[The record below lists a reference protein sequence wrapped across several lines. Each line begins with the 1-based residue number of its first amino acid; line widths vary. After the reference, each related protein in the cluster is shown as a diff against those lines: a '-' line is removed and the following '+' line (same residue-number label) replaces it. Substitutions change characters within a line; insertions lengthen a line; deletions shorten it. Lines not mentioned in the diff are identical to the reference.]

1 MFMSHDS
8 RRFYVLEL
16 CLFSAS
22 AGCAPGDDTEAATA
36 AVEALGALASAT
48 ECPDTRV
55 FAPGVI
61 TTDRDEGRVT
71 FTPNGRTVYFHRKGD
86 DGFLHLLV
94 SHRQHGGWSA
104 PEAVPFASFAW
115 DDWDPALS
123 PDGEE
128 LYFTSRRPAD
138 PNRRDSNLWRVYR
151 TEQGWSDPELLGPEV
166 NSLVVDGAASVAG
179 DGTLYF
185 VSNRAGGSGS
195 FDIYFARRAG
205 NGFSPAENLGP
216 VVNSA
221 QIELHPEIS
230 PDGSVLFFTSIS
242 RPDSMG
248 GPDLYATVRLF
259 GQFVAPFN
267 LGPCVNTAA
276 AESNPTLS
284 HRRGS
289 LLFVRNAGQGG
300 DIIEIPLP
308 RALLGSAG
316 NGARDDDQTPPE
328 EN

>member
-1 MFMSHDS
+1 MLMNRISP
-8 RRFYVLEL
+8 RPPLLAL
-16 CLFSAS
+16 CILWAS
-22 AGCAPGDDTEAATA
+22 AGCAPGDDPAAEEA
-36 AVEALGALASAT
+36 VSALDALASGTACPAAT
-48 ECPDTRV
+48 P
-55 FAPGVI
+55 FSPGVI
-61 TTDRDEGRVT
+61 TTDKDEGRVT
-71 FTPNGRTVYFHRKGD
+71 FTPDGRTVYFHRKGD

-104 PEAVPFASFAW
+104 PTALPLANFAW

-138 PNRRDSNLWRVYR
+138 PSRKDSNLWRARR
-151 TEQGWSDPELLGPEV
+151 TGQGWSDPELLGPEV
-166 NSLVVDGAASVAG
+166 NSLVVDGAASVAA

-185 VSNRAGGSGS
+185 ISNRAAGSGS
-195 FDIYFARRAG
+195 FDIYLAHRAG
-205 NGFSPAENLGP
+205 DGFTPAENLGP

-230 PDGSVLFFTSIS
+230 PDGSVLFFTSIA
-242 RPDSMG
+242 RPDSLG

-276 AESNPTLS
+276 AETNPTLS
-284 HRRGS
+284 RRRGS
-289 LLFVRNAGQGG
+289 LLFVRNVGQGG
-300 DIIEIPLP
+300 DILEVPLP
-308 RALLGSAG
+308 RALLGSS
-316 NGARDDDQTPPE
+316 DQDSRE
-328 EN
+328 D